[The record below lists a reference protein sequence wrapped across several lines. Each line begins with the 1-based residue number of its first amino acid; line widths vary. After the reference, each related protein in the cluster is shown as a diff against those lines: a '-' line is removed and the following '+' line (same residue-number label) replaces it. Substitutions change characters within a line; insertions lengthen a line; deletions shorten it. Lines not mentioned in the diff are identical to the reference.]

1 MEHPDLARGAVVHR
15 WAVEDREHRVGPLD
29 LRPVLREDPC
39 RCDVVALRRE
49 LVLVRGE
56 DLKSV
61 GTQRGGALV
70 YERALVRREERTGEV
85 NLQGATLQ
93 IG

>member
-1 MEHPDLARGAVVHR
+1 M
-15 WAVEDREHRVGPLD
+15 
-29 LRPVLREDPC
+29 
-39 RCDVVALRRE
+39 VALRRE
-49 LVLVRGE
+49 LVLVRDE
-56 DLKSV
+56 DLESV

-70 YERALVRREERTGEV
+70 YERALVQREERTGEV